1 MLRHTRE
8 LLLGAAA
15 GVVVLCIGALFI
27 FQYDLF
33 RNASSSSSSTV
44 KGSGIAASE
53 TRKVAAFTSVE
64 LAGSNAVDISVDGT
78 RSVVVHAD
86 DNLLSHVTTTVTG
99 GRLVIGEIPGSFQ
112 TKAEM
117 RVDIHVPTLDALTLT
132 GSGVVS
138 ATGIEAESFT
148 VKLDGSG
155 VIHAAGTVQRL
166 DVSLGGSG
174 DAQLGELS
182 ARSVHA
188 VVGGSG
194 RIVTTATDTLDAA
207 VPGSGAVVYGG
218 APTHVTSNVTG
229 SGAVI
234 PG

>member
-1 MLRHTRE
+1 MTETLAPVSTMKLNE
-8 LLLGAAA
+8 LS
-15 GVVVLCIGALFI
+15 IP
-27 FQYDLF
+27 
-33 RNASSSSSSTV
+33 SSL
-44 KGSGIAASE
+44 
-53 TRKVAAFTSVE
+53 TSP
-64 LAGSNAVDISVDGT
+64 LKK
-78 RSVVVHAD
+78 
-86 DNLLSHVTTTVTG
+86 
-99 GRLVIGEIPGSFQ
+99 P
-112 TKAEM
+112 
-117 RVDIHVPTLDALTLT
+117 
-132 GSGVVS
+132 
-138 ATGIEAESFT
+138 
-148 VKLDGSG
+148 
-155 VIHAAGTVQRL
+155 L
-166 DVSLGGSG
+166 DVSLSGSG